1 MAPIDKE
8 LINKKML
15 NNSEREWINSYHKKV
30 YNNLKGLMIKNEILD
45 LKKACSII

>member
-8 LINKKML
+8 LINKKLL
-15 NNSEREWINSYHKKV
+15 NQDEKIWINRYHKKV
-30 YNNLKGLMIKNEILD
+30 YNNIKRLMYKNEMED